1 MRVTINI
8 QRLAAFELW
17 MKNAFL
23 AQHNSV
29 MGHSDTAVSN
39 AARARTHPPG
49 YDTFDSQQG
58 IRLVATIVINVEP
71 NWRSGR
77 GIASACARRQP
88 FDTDSVRADSWVT

>member
-8 QRLAAFELW
+8 QRLGTFELW

-23 AQHNSV
+23 AQSNSAI
-29 MGHSDTAVSN
+29 GHSDTAVSN
-39 AARARTHPPG
+39 AARARMHSPG

-71 NWRSGR
+71 IGDLGAALLRP
-77 GIASACARRQP
+77 ARRWL
-88 FDTDSVRADSWVT
+88 FDTDGVRADSWVT